1 VIPSRINDQA
11 PRGLFVLLLISLLV
25 RLTWAAFQPSTDA
38 QIDRLPDQREYLSL
52 GRNLLHD
59 GSLSFVDP
67 RFGQRLYAYRS
78 PGYPAFI
85 ALLGGSPMGVRLLQA
100 LIDTSSILAAYL
112 LAGRVTRQ
120 PALAMYAAILVAID
134 PFLIYFTGLILSE
147 TLFTALLIWGILLMV
162 ERRTVAAA
170 ILLLLAVLVRPS
182 AILLAPILP
191 LLVPPN
197 RLRQLAIVVAVM
209 LIGLFPWAW
218 RNHRLLGEYIW
229 TTTNSG
235 ITLYDGFNPTATGA
249 SDQRFI
255 TQLPQLQPMNE
266 VERSHYLQKS
276 ARLWI
281 GEHLSDLP
289 KLTLTK
295 IARTWSPIPLSSEFS
310 RPVYRII
317 SAAFTLPLDVLLLI
331 GLFSKSLTR
340 RDKTILLL
348 PAVYFTILCIFS
360 VGSLR
365 YRMPAAPA
373 LAVIAAAGLADVKQR
388 LFPCPPH

>member
-1 VIPSRINDQA
+1 MNRFPRPVI
-11 PRGLFVLLLISLLV
+11 LLLLISLLV
-25 RLTWAAFQPSTDA
+25 RLAWAAVQPSTDA

-67 RFGQRLYAYRS
+67 RFDQRLFAYRS

-85 ALLGGSPMGVRLLQA
+85 ALMGGSPVAVRLLQA
-100 LIDTSSILAAYL
+100 VVDTSTILAVYL
-112 LAGRVTRQ
+112 LAQRVTRQ
-120 PALAMYAAILVAID
+120 PGFAIYAAIIVAVD
-134 PFLIYFTGLILSE
+134 PFLIYFTGLVLSE
-147 TLFTALLIWGILLMV
+147 TLFTALLIWGILLLV
-162 ERRTVAAA
+162 QRRNMAAA

-191 LLVPPN
+191 LFIWPV
-197 RLRQLAIVVAVM
+197 RLRELLIVVAVM
-209 LIGLFPWAW
+209 VIGLFPWAW
-218 RNHRLLGEYIW
+218 RNHRVLGEYIW

-235 ITLYDGFNPTATGA
+235 ITLYDGFNPSAGGA

-255 TQLPQLQPMNE
+255 TQMPQLQPMNE
-266 VERSHYLQKS
+266 VERSHYLQ
-276 ARLWI
+276 RLAHDWI
-281 GEHLSDLP
+281 GEHLIALP

-317 SAAFTLPLDVLLLI
+317 SAAYTLPLDVLLLM
-331 GLFSKSLTR
+331 GLFSKSVKR
-340 RDKTILLL
+340 RDKMILLL
-348 PAVYFTILCIFS
+348 PAVYFTILCICS

-373 LAVIAAAGLADVKQR
+373 LAVIAAAGLADLKPR
-388 LFPCPPH
+388 FFPCPSL